1 MVGIEIFVRMQDDD
15 RALIDRQCRVM
26 EALIEQLKDY
36 LAVKRKED
44 DREING
50 VVERWQKATGNYTEV
65 EPTAGSA

>member
-44 DREING
+44 DREITD
-50 VVERWQKATGNYTEV
+50 VVDRWKKTTGNYTEI